1 MSSNT
6 NNNEVQDFT
15 KMPEQIP
22 IPKGKDLITAVGPG
36 LVLAM
41 TFLGTGDLVSSSV
54 SGANYGYTLIWSL
67 VLALLAR
74 TFIVSAIAKYTLLN
88 RFGDTQIP
96 EGYRRLFKFF
106 PLFLA
111 VVVLIA
117 GFVIQ
122 SMFLK
127 ACATGFYQLTG
138 GNWGGTYGTFIS
150 AIIVMV
156 FTIILVASKRQF
168 RLFEYIARA
177 ASVTMIVFFV
187 IALFQIG
194 HFDVAGFLRGL
205 FTFQVTADEQS
216 GVFGPLV
223 VACATIGSVAGNM
236 PNLLYSGFMRDKGWS
251 GPRYRKLQQ
260 LDLITG
266 MAPLFIINILFWA
279 VAAEHVHASGG
290 SISDEF
296 DMANMMAD
304 IMGPIG
310 PFVLW
315 LCIFCAAIT
324 SFPTQ
329 TRGFAQ
335 LAISGIHLGTKGEE
349 KWKGRDE
356 EDPWFKRIQLIVFTI
371 VPIVASLPSAPNMV
385 VLNIIGTSLC
395 TSISLPFI
403 VVGLIWLTSSKK
415 YMMDCAV
422 NKKWETAILV
432 FLGIIAFAITIQ
444 LIPQLPGMFMDA
456 FAQ

>member
-6 NNNEVQDFT
+6 NNEIQDFT

-88 RFGDTQIP
+88 RFGDTQIL

-138 GNWGGTYGTFIS
+138 GGWGGEYGTFIS

-156 FTIILVASKRQF
+156 FTIFLVASKKQF
-168 RLFEYIARA
+168 KLFEYIARA

-194 HFDVAGFLRGL
+194 HFDVAGFLKGL
-205 FTFQVTADEQS
+205 FTFQVTAEDQS

-223 VACATIGSVAGNM
+223 VACATIGSVAGTCQTCST
-236 PNLLYSGFMRDKGWS
+236 PGSCATKDGAA
-251 GPRYRKLQQ
+251 PA
-260 LDLITG
+260 TG
-266 MAPLFIINILFWA
+266 
-279 VAAEHVHASGG
+279 
-290 SISDEF
+290 
-296 DMANMMAD
+296 
-304 IMGPIG
+304 
-310 PFVLW
+310 
-315 LCIFCAAIT
+315 
-324 SFPTQ
+324 SF
-329 TRGFAQ
+329 
-335 LAISGIHLGTKGEE
+335 S
-349 KWKGRDE
+349 
-356 EDPWFKRIQLIVFTI
+356 
-371 VPIVASLPSAPNMV
+371 SL
-385 VLNIIGTSLC
+385 T
-395 TSISLPFI
+395 
-403 VVGLIWLTSSKK
+403 
-415 YMMDCAV
+415 
-422 NKKWETAILV
+422 
-432 FLGIIAFAITIQ
+432 
-444 LIPQLPGMFMDA
+444 
-456 FAQ
+456 

>member
-88 RFGDTQIP
+88 RFGDTQIL

-138 GNWGGTYGTFIS
+138 GNWGGTYGTF
-150 AIIVMV
+150 M
-156 FTIILVASKRQF
+156 VASKRQF

-223 VACATIGSVAGNM
+223 VA
-236 PNLLYSGFMRDKGWS
+236 
-251 GPRYRKLQQ
+251 
-260 LDLITG
+260 
-266 MAPLFIINILFWA
+266 
-279 VAAEHVHASGG
+279 
-290 SISDEF
+290 
-296 DMANMMAD
+296 
-304 IMGPIG
+304 
-310 PFVLW
+310 
-315 LCIFCAAIT
+315 
-324 SFPTQ
+324 
-329 TRGFAQ
+329 
-335 LAISGIHLGTKGEE
+335 
-349 KWKGRDE
+349 
-356 EDPWFKRIQLIVFTI
+356 
-371 VPIVASLPSAPNMV
+371 
-385 VLNIIGTSLC
+385 
-395 TSISLPFI
+395 
-403 VVGLIWLTSSKK
+403 
-415 YMMDCAV
+415 
-422 NKKWETAILV
+422 
-432 FLGIIAFAITIQ
+432 
-444 LIPQLPGMFMDA
+444 
-456 FAQ
+456 

>member
-1 MSSNT
+1 MGNNT
-6 NNNEVQDFT
+6 ENEVQDFT

-88 RFGDTQIP
+88 RFGDTQIL

-138 GNWGGTYGTFIS
+138 GNWGGEYGTFIS

-156 FTIILVASKRQF
+156 FTIFLVASKKQF
-168 RLFEYIARA
+168 KLFEYIARA

-194 HFDVAGFLRGL
+194 HFDVAGFLKGL
-205 FTFQVTADEQS
+205 FTFQVTAEDQS

-279 VAAEHVHASGG
+279 VAAEHVHAGGG

-315 LCIFCAAIT
+315 IFCAAIT
-324 SFPTQ
+324 RFPTQ

-335 LAISGIHLGTKGEE
+335 LAISGLHLGTKGEE

-356 EDPWFKRIQLIVFTI
+356 EDPWFKRIQMVVFTI
-371 VPIVASLPSAPNMV
+371 VPIIASLPAAPNMV

-432 FLGIIAFAITIQ
+432 FLGIIAFVITIQ
-444 LIPQLPGMFMDA
+444 LIPQLPGMFIDA

>member
-88 RFGDTQIP
+88 RFGDTQIL

-279 VAAEHVHASGG
+279 VAAEHVHASG
-290 SISDEF
+290 D
-296 DMANMMAD
+296 
-304 IMGPIG
+304 
-310 PFVLW
+310 
-315 LCIFCAAIT
+315 
-324 SFPTQ
+324 
-329 TRGFAQ
+329 
-335 LAISGIHLGTKGEE
+335 
-349 KWKGRDE
+349 
-356 EDPWFKRIQLIVFTI
+356 
-371 VPIVASLPSAPNMV
+371 PSAMN
-385 VLNIIGTSLC
+385 
-395 TSISLPFI
+395 
-403 VVGLIWLTSSKK
+403 LIWQ
-415 YMMDCAV
+415 
-422 NKKWETAILV
+422 I
-432 FLGIIAFAITIQ
+432 
-444 LIPQLPGMFMDA
+444 
-456 FAQ
+456 

>member
-1 MSSNT
+1 
-6 NNNEVQDFT
+6 
-15 KMPEQIP
+15 
-22 IPKGKDLITAVGPG
+22 
-36 LVLAM
+36 
-41 TFLGTGDLVSSSV
+41 
-54 SGANYGYTLIWSL
+54 
-67 VLALLAR
+67 
-74 TFIVSAIAKYTLLN
+74 
-88 RFGDTQIP
+88 
-96 EGYRRLFKFF
+96 
-106 PLFLA
+106 
-111 VVVLIA
+111 
-117 GFVIQ
+117 
-122 SMFLK
+122 
-127 ACATGFYQLTG
+127 
-138 GNWGGTYGTFIS
+138 
-150 AIIVMV
+150 
-156 FTIILVASKRQF
+156 
-168 RLFEYIARA
+168 
-177 ASVTMIVFFV
+177 
-187 IALFQIG
+187 
-194 HFDVAGFLRGL
+194 
-205 FTFQVTADEQS
+205 
-216 GVFGPLV
+216 
-223 VACATIGSVAGNM
+223 
-236 PNLLYSGFMRDKGWS
+236 
-251 GPRYRKLQQ
+251 
-260 LDLITG
+260 
-266 MAPLFIINILFWA
+266 
-279 VAAEHVHASGG
+279 
-290 SISDEF
+290 
-296 DMANMMAD
+296 MMAD

-329 TRGFAQ
+329 TRDFAQ